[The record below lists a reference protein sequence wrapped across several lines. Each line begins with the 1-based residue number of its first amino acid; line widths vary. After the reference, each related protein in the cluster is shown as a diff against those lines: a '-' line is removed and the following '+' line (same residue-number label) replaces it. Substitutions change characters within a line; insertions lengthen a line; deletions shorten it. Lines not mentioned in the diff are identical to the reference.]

1 MKIAGSYSRTML
13 FAALAGGLFAAAPV
27 AAQQQD
33 QSPAVNPAAPAQP
46 PVAREAQP
54 GGGPGSQPMTAPPT
68 PAAQAPAPGGAAPSS
83 TTAQA
88 PTPPPSWQQGRPE
101 AHEAVKLAP

>member
-1 MKIAGSYSRTML
+1 MKIAGSYSRTIL
-13 FAALAGGLFAAAPV
+13 FAALAGGFLATGPV

-54 GGGPGSQPMTAPPT
+54 GGGPGSQPMTSPPA
-68 PAAQAPAPGGAAPSS
+68 PAAQAPAPAAQAPAAAPAPGAPSPG

-88 PTPPPSWQQGRPE
+88 PTPPP
-101 AHEAVKLAP
+101 